1 MGFRAVNT
9 YSHYLGGSG
18 VSKLNSN
25 HASKNREKYKVRYDE
40 YWLTRCQMPR
50 PPRYTTERSNPA
62 LRACRTGLGSA
73 AARSFHAPSRRRKE
87 NGGTN
92 AFLSSE
98 VSNAWAIV
106 SSFQFPLLQPCLL
119 FGNDSDF
126 FRKPK
131 LDSRSLALAAL
142 SDERVVHFSYPLSMS
157 SCARGRRPDA
167 LPSEPQSRRSSGV
180 RRMAAPALPPSLFV
194 PGFRG
199 DFVCIP
205 GSPEAAGG

>member
-1 MGFRAVNT
+1 M
-9 YSHYLGGSG
+9 
-18 VSKLNSN
+18 
-25 HASKNREKYKVRYDE
+25 
-40 YWLTRCQMPR
+40 TRCQMPR

-180 RRMAAPALPPSLFV
+180 RRMAAPALPLPHSSCLDFEVISFASPDPPRRLVEDFV
-194 PGFRG
+194 PQLILTFRRSLG
-199 DFVCIP
+199 RIYEQSSAAQHNS
-205 GSPEAAGG
+205 GSIQSSAL